1 MTTAEQRTGEG
12 RQRRRRVDAERNV
25 HALLESAKAV
35 FARSGVDA
43 PAREITDAAGLGVG
57 TLYRHFPRRADLI
70 LGVLQHEIDACA
82 DAALAM
88 RSDEAPYAAL
98 RAWVEQYVE
107 LVATKR
113 GLAGALHS
121 ADPAFEGLHDRVT
134 ERLEPAAAALLADA
148 QAAGEITGDV
158 SARELLYA
166 VGLLCQPVPAADFG
180 LAENR
185 RMVEVFVGGLRS
197 G

>member
-98 RAWVEQYVE
+98 RAWV
-107 LVATKR
+107 
-113 GLAGALHS
+113 
-121 ADPAFEGLHDRVT
+121 
-134 ERLEPAAAALLADA
+134 
-148 QAAGEITGDV
+148 
-158 SARELLYA
+158 
-166 VGLLCQPVPAADFG
+166 
-180 LAENR
+180 
-185 RMVEVFVGGLRS
+185 
-197 G
+197 